1 MYKIIDFKTLPS
13 TNQYLKENHTSIEE
27 YTVVVAE
34 KQTTGRGRISRKWI
48 STSDDLT
55 FSILLKPQIE
65 TSKIP
70 LISLV
75 IGASLC
81 KVIHKYIKCDIKW
94 PNDIIIN
101 NKKVAGILVE
111 GIVSNEIEAVVV
123 GVGININSTS
133 FPNDLIIKATSLKNE
148 LGKDIS
154 KEEILNEILSEFDS
168 LYIDFLNG
176 NNTFINIIKKNN
188 YLKNKEVYIN
198 NKKIKVLDINE
209 LGNLVIL
216 EDNIEKE
223 IYYGEVT
230 LTNIYNN

>member
-1 MYKIIDFKTLPS
+1 VKLSRVSTIEKLLP
-13 TNQYLKENHTSIEE
+13 N
-27 YTVVVAE
+27 
-34 KQTTGRGRISRKWI
+34 
-48 STSDDLT
+48 SDAIVRNELIA
-55 FSILLKPQIE
+55 SVE
-65 TSKIP
+65 A